1 MTRMNLT
8 RCSRLAV
15 ALLCVALLATG
26 VASAFSVSADGVP
39 SSAAVGEEVSVT
51 YTVDDPFTDAPNEWT
66 LNGTTELENVGW
78 TVTVLRAGNPIENG
92 ETTYGDQS
100 FERDLSVDNN
110 GDQVRIE
117 LTGEVPEVENFTYEP
132 REQFV
137 VASLDRVTGS
147 NAEEFRNDTAHHY
160 TEDSR
165 AARQSIE
172 DAESAIEAAG
182 GHDEAENLRDSAVS
196 AYEVGNFDNAENL
209 STQAENQAESAE
221 QSQQTMQLALMGVGA
236 LLVIALVAG
245 GIYYWRSQQD
255 EYSKL

>member
-1 MTRMNLT
+1 MSLT

-15 ALLCVALLATG
+15 ALLVVALLATG
-26 VASAFSVSADGVP
+26 VASAFSVSAEGVP
-39 SSAAVGEEVSVT
+39 SSAAAGEEVSVT

-78 TVTVLRAGNPIENG
+78 TVTVLRAGNPIDDG
-92 ETTYGDQS
+92 ETTYGDQT

-160 TEDSR
+160 TENSS
-165 AARQSIE
+165 AARQAIE
-172 DAESAIEAAG
+172 DAESAIESAG

-196 AYEVGNFDNAENL
+196 AYEVGNFGNAQDLAQE
-209 STQAENQAESAE
+209 AESKAESAQ
-221 QSQQTMQLALMGVGA
+221 QSQQTMQTALMAVGA
-236 LLVIALVAG
+236 LLVIALIGG
-245 GIYYWRSQQD
+245 GIYYWRSQGD
-255 EYSKL
+255 DYSKL

>member
-15 ALLCVALLATG
+15 ALLCVVLLATG

-51 YTVDDPFTDAPNEWT
+51 YTVDDPFTDAPSEWT
-66 LNGTTELENVGW
+66 LNATTELENVGW
-78 TVTVLRAGNPIENG
+78 TVTVLRAGNPIDDG

-132 REQFV
+132 REEFV
-137 VASLDRVTGS
+137 VASLERVTGN

-172 DAESAIEAAG
+172 DAESAIDAAG
-182 GHDEAENLRDSAVS
+182 GHDEAGNLRDNAVS
-196 AYEVGNFDNAENL
+196 AYEVGNFGNAQDL
-209 STQAENQAESAE
+209 AEEAESKAQSAQ
-221 QSQQTMQLALMGVGA
+221 QSQQTMQLALMAVGA

-245 GIYYWRSQQD
+245 GIYYWRSQGD